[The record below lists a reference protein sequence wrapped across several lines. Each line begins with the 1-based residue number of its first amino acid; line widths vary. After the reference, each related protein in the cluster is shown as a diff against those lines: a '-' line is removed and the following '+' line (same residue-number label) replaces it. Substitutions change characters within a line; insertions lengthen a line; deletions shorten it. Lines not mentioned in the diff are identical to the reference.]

1 MGGNWGWVV
10 RFHLDRHGGQPS
22 GDIHNFARALTSIA
36 QHHVKVDDSTL
47 AELKKIT
54 RRLAPE
60 RGGLSARN
68 RDRLRQFDDDRS
80 VGLLLTAP
88 RRLMI
93 EADGRPAGDRQA
105 AVLAQIA
112 VAVEILLMC
121 PIRLRN
127 LAGIRTDRHLH
138 FSRSARKGIC
148 HLVFDR
154 TEVKNRQDLEFELP
168 TASVKLLRH
177 YLDCYQTRLA
187 PIPNPYL
194 FPGRTG
200 QKHKQQEMLSRQ
212 ISKHVF
218 RITGLSINVHLFR
231 HIGAK
236 LYLDTHPGAYEVVR
250 RVLGHRSMD
259 TTTEAYTG
267 LESMAAARHFDNEIL
282 ALRERTG
289 FVSRRPRRCRKPKIE
304 R

>member
-1 MGGNWGWVV
+1 
-10 RFHLDRHGGQPS
+10 
-22 GDIHNFARALTSIA
+22 
-36 QHHVKVDDSTL
+36 
-47 AELKKIT
+47 
-54 RRLAPE
+54 
-60 RGGLSARN
+60 
-68 RDRLRQFDDDRS
+68 
-80 VGLLLTAP
+80 
-88 RRLMI
+88 MI
-93 EADGRPAGDRQA
+93 
-105 AVLAQIA
+105 
-112 VAVEILLMC
+112 
-121 PIRLRN
+121 
-127 LAGIRTDRHLH
+127 
-138 FSRSARKGIC
+138 
-148 HLVFDR
+148 DR

-168 TASVKLLRH
+168 TASVQLLRH
-177 YLDCYQTRLA
+177 YLDCYQTRLT

-236 LYLDTHPGAYEVVR
+236 LYLDTNPGAYEVVR

-267 LESMAAARHFDNEIL
+267 LESMAAARHFDSEIL
-282 ALRERTG
+282 ALRERTAFSG
-289 FVSRRPRRCRKPKIE
+289 RRLRRPPNRKTE